1 MSDLVSTAAL
11 ESELSSE
18 RLLVIDASWHLP
30 VPGGL
35 ERNAQAEY
43 LQGHLPRAVFADI
56 DEISDQ
62 QTSLPHMLPDSPQFE
77 AQMRALGLSRNSQ
90 VVVYDTHGLFSAAR
104 LWWMLK
110 TFGHEDVRV
119 LDGGYPKWQREGRPV
134 ESGEVT
140 HKPGNFAARFT
151 RSLVASLEQ
160 TQGVELVLDARSAPR
175 FQGRAPEPRPGLPS
189 GHMPNAR
196 NLPFDQLIRDDRLR
210 PREELKAILYDLGV
224 QPDRPVITSCGSG
237 VTAAIISLALAE
249 IGHSF
254 NSLYDGSWTEY
265 AERCP
270 SQVVTGE

>member
-1 MSDLVSTAAL
+1 MSNLISTAKL
-11 ESELSSE
+11 EAELDSE
-18 RLLVIDASWHLP
+18 RLLVFDASWHLP
-30 VPGGL
+30 APGGPV
-35 ERNAQAEY
+35 RNARAEY
-43 LQGHLPRAVFADI
+43 LDGHLPRAVFADI

-62 QTSLPHMLPDSPQFE
+62 QTSLPHMLPDSAQFE
-77 AQMRALGLSRNSQ
+77 AQMRALGLSKNSQ
-90 VVVYDTHGLFSAAR
+90 VVVYDSHGLFSAAR

-110 TFGHEDVRV
+110 AFGHADVRV
-119 LDGGYPKWQREGRPV
+119 LDGGYPKWQREGRRV

-140 HKPGNFAARFT
+140 HERGNFDARLS

-160 TQGVELVLDARSAPR
+160 TQAAELVLDARSAPR
-175 FQGRAPEPRPGLPS
+175 FQGQAPEPRPGLPS

-196 NLPFDQLIRDDRLR
+196 NLPFDQLIRGDRLR
-210 PREELKAILYDLGV
+210 PREELKALLHDLGV

-237 VTAAIISLALAE
+237 VTAAIINLALAE
-249 IGHSF
+249 IGHSS

>member
-1 MSDLVSTAAL
+1 MPGAL
-11 ESELSSE
+11 
-18 RLLVIDASWHLP
+18 
-30 VPGGL
+30 
-35 ERNAQAEY
+35 
-43 LQGHLPRAVFADI
+43 FADI
-56 DEISDQ
+56 DELSDQ
-62 QTSLPHMLPDSPQFE
+62 QTSLPHMLPDSSQFE
-77 AQMRALGLSRNSQ
+77 VQMRALGLSKNSQ

-110 TFGHEDVRV
+110 AFGHEDVRV
-119 LDGGYPKWQREGRPV
+119 LDGGYPRWKREGRPV

-140 HKPGNFAARFT
+140 HKRGDFRARFT
-151 RSLVASLEQ
+151 PSLVASLEQ
-160 TQGVELVLDARSAPR
+160 LQGAELVLDARSAPR
-175 FQGRAPEPRPGLPS
+175 FRGEAPEPRPGLPS

-210 PREELKAILYDLGV
+210 PREELKAMLHELGV

-249 IGHSF
+249 IGHSS

-270 SQVVTGE
+270 SQVVTGD